1 MKNPGE
7 IQVAANYNKDDNG
20 NDRQLKCLFTKLM
33 VIINPGD
40 KMLNKLQYKKPD
52 CSGSNKDKSA
62 ETSKKQL
69 TKALA
74 ANIALFKG
82 IFNKDGT
89 LIVREFQNKRLK
101 AAKCCII
108 YLDGM
113 VNTEIVNEN
122 IIQPIL
128 RSDLSKDI
136 DSNDLLEELRKKV
149 IVSNS
154 VTPET
159 DVDKIVGSVIYGDT
173 LFLLEGYE
181 KALVISTKGWQSR
194 SITEPES
201 ARVVRGPREGFT
213 ESIIVNLSMVRRK
226 INNPDLKFKFRE
238 IGARTHTKTC
248 ICYIEGLASEDV
260 LNELERRL
268 DKINIDGIIDSGYIQ
283 ELIKDAPYSPFETVG
298 HSERPDVIAAKLLE
312 ARIALFVD
320 GSPFV
325 LTVPY
330 LVGEN
335 FQANEDYYNNYIYA
349 TINRLIRGFT
359 AVTTIAIPAVFL
371 SLVTYHQE
379 MLPTPLLLSIS
390 ASRQDVPFPTAVSLF
405 AMLFIF
411 DVLREVGTR
420 MPAPIGQAVNIVG
433 TLVLGQAAVEARL
446 VSAPVVI
453 ITALTGIT
461 TLLNMNF
468 FGAIIIFRNIMLLGA
483 SFLGIY
489 GFVICFIVLYLHLMS
504 IRSFGV
510 PYMMNVTRAKN
521 KDGQDAW
528 IRAPWW
534 TMTLRPKI
542 VADRDLVR
550 QVSAKGRE
558 K

>member
-1 MKNPGE
+1 MP
-7 IQVAANYNKDDNG
+7 
-20 NDRQLKCLFTKLM
+20 
-33 VIINPGD
+33 
-40 KMLNKLQYKKPD
+40 NKLQYKKPD
-52 CSGSNKDKSA
+52 SNGSNKDTNA

-69 TKALA
+69 DKALA
-74 ANIALFKG
+74 NNIALFKS

-89 LIVREFQNKRLK
+89 LIIRELQNKRLK

-113 VNTEIVNEN
+113 VNNEIVNEN

-128 RSDLSKDI
+128 RNDLSKDI
-136 DSNDLLEELRKKV
+136 ESNNLLEELRKKV

-159 DVDKIVGSVIYGDT
+159 DIDKITGSIIYGDT
-173 LFLLEGYE
+173 LFLLEGYD
-181 KALVISTKGWQSR
+181 KALVISSKGWQSR
-194 SITEPES
+194 PITEPES
-201 ARVVRGPREGFT
+201 TRVVRGPREGFT
-213 ESIIVNLSMVRRK
+213 ESILTNLSMVRRK
-226 INNPDLKFKFRE
+226 INNADLKFKFRE
-238 IGARTHTKTC
+238 IGERTHTKTC
-248 ICYIEGLASEDV
+248 VCYIEGLAPEGV
-260 LNELERRL
+260 LEELEKRL
-268 DKINIDGIIDSGYIQ
+268 DKIDIDGIIDSGYIQ
-283 ELIKDAPYSPFETVG
+283 ELIKDAPYSPFETIG

-325 LTVPY
+325 LTVPF

-335 FQANEDYYNNYIYA
+335 FQANEDYYNNYIFS
-349 TINRLIRGFT
+349 TINRMLRGLT
-359 AVTTIAIPAVFL
+359 AVTSIAIPPIFL
-371 SLVTYHQE
+371 SLVAYHQE

-390 ASRQDVPFPTAVSLF
+390 ASRQGVPFPTAVSLF
-405 AMLFIF
+405 AMLLIF
-411 DVLREVGTR
+411 DLLREAGTR

-446 VSAPVVI
+446 VSAPVII

-461 TLLNMNF
+461 TLINMNF
-468 FGAIIIFRNIMLLGA
+468 IGATIIFRTIMLLGA

-489 GFVICFIVLYLHLMS
+489 GFVICFIALYLHLMS

-510 PYMMNVTRAKN
+510 PYMMNVTRARN

-542 VADRDLVR
+542 IAGRDLVR
-550 QVSAKGRE
+550 QAPWKGRG